1 MLIAV
6 LENPKYIDNIGNVIR
21 NVNALGV
28 ERLYVVDG
36 LKRLEDDPEA
46 LRNRRSLLKGSKGA
60 VKWTEVRRFD
70 TTADCL
76 AVLAADSVLSVG
88 TSPHAIGKTSLALPM
103 ADLSVP
109 RLAIWFGDEANGL
122 SPEALAGCDFCV
134 RIEMNGQ
141 VESLNLATTTGIVL
155 YEAVRQRVYHEIQ

>member
-28 ERLYVVDG
+28 DRLYVVDG

-46 LRNRRSLLKGSKGA
+46 LKNRRSLLKMSKGA
-60 VKWTEVRRFD
+60 VKWTEIRRFD
-70 TTADCL
+70 TTATCFEAL
-76 AVLAADSVLSVG
+76 RQEGVVSVG
-88 TSPHAIGKTSLALPM
+88 TSPHAIGKQSVALPVSNLT
-103 ADLSVP
+103 AP
-109 RLAIWFGDEANGL
+109 QLAIWFGDEANGL
-122 SPEALAGCDFCV
+122 SPEALGHCDFCV
-134 RIEMNGQ
+134 RIEMNGA

-155 YEAVRQRVYHEIQ
+155 YEAVRQRPKQ

>member
-28 ERLYVVDG
+28 DRLYVVDG

-60 VKWTEVRRFD
+60 VKWTEVCRFD
-70 TTADCL
+70 TTSDCFEALHADK
-76 AVLAADSVLSVG
+76 VVSVG
-88 TSPHAIGKTSLALPM
+88 TSPHAVGIQSRVLPQS
-103 ADLSVP
+103 DLRAK

-122 SPEALAGCDFCV
+122 SHEALHGCDFCV

>member
-28 ERLYVVDG
+28 DRLYVVDG

-46 LRNRRSLLKGSKGA
+46 LKNRRSLLKMSKGA
-60 VKWTEVRRFD
+60 VKWTEIRRFD
-70 TTADCL
+70 TTSACFESL
-76 AVLAADSVLSVG
+76 RGEAAVSVG
-88 TSPHAIGKTSLALPM
+88 TSPHAIGRQSIALPVSNLT
-103 ADLSVP
+103 AP
-109 RLAIWFGDEANGL
+109 QLAIWFGDEANGL
-122 SPEALAGCDFCV
+122 SPEALGHCDFCV
-134 RIEMNGQ
+134 RIEMNGA

-155 YEAVRQRVYHEIQ
+155 YEAVRQRRKP